1 MTFLKV
7 SLIIIFI
14 TINLYVII
22 EISFYFDYII
32 CSLVAILFI
41 Y

>member
-14 TINLYVII
+14 IINLYVI

-32 CSLVAILFI
+32 CSLVATLFR